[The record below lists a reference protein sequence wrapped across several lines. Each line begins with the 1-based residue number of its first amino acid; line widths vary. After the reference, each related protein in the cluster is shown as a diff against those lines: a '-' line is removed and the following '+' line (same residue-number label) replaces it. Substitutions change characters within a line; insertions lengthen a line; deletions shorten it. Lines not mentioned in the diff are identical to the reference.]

1 MKNNN
6 LKGSL
11 VLFFAALLWG
21 TTFVVQRLATA
32 FVGAFTFIFFRSIIA
47 VVLLFIISL
56 ITEKKIKVD
65 DGMDKKKVIMY
76 ACLAGSSLF
85 VASTL
90 QQIALEDISAS
101 KAGFITSIYM
111 IFVPIIALLF
121 KRKVKGYIW
130 ICVTIALI
138 GSYLLS
144 ATSGLSFGFGEILC
158 LIGAVFFALQIIFV
172 DKSCKFLNPYKY
184 CMIQLAV
191 VAAFAFIMMITIEKP
206 SIESIKN
213 AFIYILYAGVLS
225 SCFAYSLQIVGQ
237 NYAEPTIASLVMS
250 LESVIALISGVL
262 FLEEVMS
269 DREIIGSIL
278 IFFSVIASQ
287 IPFEKLIKKK
297 II

>member
-1 MKNNN
+1 MSNN

-11 VLFFAALLWG
+11 ILFLAALLWG
-21 TTFVVQRLATA
+21 TTFVVQRLATE
-32 FVGAFTFIFFRSIIA
+32 FVGPFTFIFFRSIIA
-47 VVLLFIISL
+47 VILLFVISF
-56 ITEKKIKVD
+56 ITEKKIKVA
-65 DGMDKKKVIMY
+65 DGMEKKKVMMY

-85 VASTL
+85 IASTL
-90 QQIALEDISAS
+90 QQIALADISAS
-101 KAGFITSIYM
+101 KAGFITSIYI
-111 IFVPIIALLF
+111 IFVPIIGLF
-121 KRKVKGYIW
+121 FKHKIKNYIW
-130 ICVTIALI
+130 ICVGIALI

-144 ATSGLSFGFGEILC
+144 ATSGFSFGIGEILC
-158 LIGAVFFALQIIFV
+158 LIGSVFFALQIILV

-191 VAAFAFIMMITIEKP
+191 VAAFAFVMMITIERP
-206 SIESIKN
+206 SFESIKK

-250 LESVIALISGVL
+250 LESVISLISGVL
-262 FLEEVMS
+262 FLEEIMS

-278 IFFSVIASQ
+278 IFVSVIVSQ
-287 IPFEKLIKKK
+287 LPFEKLIRKK